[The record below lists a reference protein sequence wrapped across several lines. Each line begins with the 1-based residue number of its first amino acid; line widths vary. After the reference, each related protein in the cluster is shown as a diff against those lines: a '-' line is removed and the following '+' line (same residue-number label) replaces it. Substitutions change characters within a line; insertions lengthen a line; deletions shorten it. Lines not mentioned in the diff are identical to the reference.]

1 MILIGEVVVIF
12 LNKHLRT
19 VYLFSQKGR
28 PKTVFNPPIKGT
40 EVTDFKNILD
50 VFQVASWILL
60 LH

>member
-28 PKTVFNPPIKGT
+28 LKTVFNPPIKGT

-50 VFQVASWILL
+50 VFQVAS
-60 LH
+60 